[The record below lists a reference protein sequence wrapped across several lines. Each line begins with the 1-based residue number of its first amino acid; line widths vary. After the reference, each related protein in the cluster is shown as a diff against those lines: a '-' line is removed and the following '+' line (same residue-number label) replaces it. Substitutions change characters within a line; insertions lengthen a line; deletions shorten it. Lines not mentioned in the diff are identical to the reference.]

1 MSKSSSLRS
10 VFLHYNYVYLDL
22 STYTSIASNLISLD
36 LLISGSPNTVS
47 VYSILP
53 IPRVCHRIRY
63 LHAIIK
69 HEIPS
74 ENNNVKALK
83 NMNTIVDQHCTI
95 IREQEATITIEQL
108 KTSFDV
114 FVSEIKKS
122 DSSIINVT
130 LLKQIVPIL
139 TQLLSKNNQLA
150 DSELMKHPLFT
161 TLRDSV
167 LIDYLRQ
174 RQNKDAVYEFLP
186 DLASLYAK
194 IGYRINNMNALL
206 FKQLL
211 FYPPLIDEIVNC
223 LNDIMTNEKYL
234 DDGILLSSIHFLLMA
249 FINFEKKQS
258 TTNDYSS
265 IRSLTKAV
273 VACLCSSYAVEM
285 IKQLEHNFSQKLTQ
299 AHLLFLNTCPL
310 YLRWYGSYQA
320 LENFQISK
328 NLLNPFTEWIISCP
342 SDLIVNCSK
351 QVGDMIRHLTSI
363 LLRSVPSDNSDA
375 SIEQF
380 NDDYYKFLIHWTSLL
395 SSMLKCSSNDSTII
409 SIKRFIVQH
418 LYDLTLNANLLNFM
432 KTIPNLIPMLL
443 QMTDIEQDETQ
454 LNIYRCLGKLMTEA
468 DIKAMET
475 SNFVQHDQ
483 VKVELIKQ
491 NILPLLIRCIIETK
505 FDPINVQKVVLKILL
520 ALSFNDDASTI
531 LKQNKDFMSQVRNLA
546 NNTNVDKS
554 NLQRAAEGL
563 LWKLEKEAV
572 AITKSASS
580 RSFKYDVMISYSHSD
595 HPLCYQIHERLV
607 QDGFNVWIDRDQMH
621 GAPMIA
627 MADAVENSE
636 FVLLCMSD
644 TYKQSVYCQSEA
656 HYAFERRCRL
666 IPLIMKSHYK
676 PDGWLGIMVSGKIYV
691 DFMKNEFKLAYNK
704 LKTEIDQYRQQNLNH
719 SMVKSKGKNPQDVSS
734 TISKSVQKPSKST
747 ERPAIVNLPCCIIQ
761 WTNNHV
767 QSFFLTNELDN
778 TMLLLCLRLDGCC
791 LLQLYE
797 MCMMNRE
804 SMYQSLKAELA
815 DVHHTTL
822 PISDYLTFLHQI
834 KRYVPLTPV
843 VTKTNQSPFP
853 PSTVCNLM

>member
-1 MSKSSSLRS
+1 MSIHTHFEDLSNEIFFEIFDYLQVLDVFTSLNERISSILQSIRLRINILNTHYDRDLDFLSSHLNFHAHQVLSLKCYDTIRDRS
-10 VFLHYNYVYLDL
+10 SIISLLFQRHNFINLQSCQFISVKPSTELDNVIKQVEIFLHYNYVYLDL

-74 ENNNVKALK
+74 ENNNV
-83 NMNTIVDQHCTI
+83 N
-95 IREQEATITIEQL
+95 
-108 KTSFDV
+108 
-114 FVSEIKKS
+114 
-122 DSSIINVT
+122 
-130 LLKQIVPIL
+130 
-139 TQLLSKNNQLA
+139 
-150 DSELMKHPLFT
+150 
-161 TLRDSV
+161 
-167 LIDYLRQ
+167 
-174 RQNKDAVYEFLP
+174 
-186 DLASLYAK
+186 
-194 IGYRINNMNALL
+194 
-206 FKQLL
+206 
-211 FYPPLIDEIVNC
+211 
-223 LNDIMTNEKYL
+223 
-234 DDGILLSSIHFLLMA
+234 
-249 FINFEKKQS
+249 
-258 TTNDYSS
+258 
-265 IRSLTKAV
+265 
-273 VACLCSSYAVEM
+273 
-285 IKQLEHNFSQKLTQ
+285 
-299 AHLLFLNTCPL
+299 
-310 YLRWYGSYQA
+310 
-320 LENFQISK
+320 
-328 NLLNPFTEWIISCP
+328 CP

-351 QVGDMIRHLTSI
+351 QFGDMIRHLTSI

-475 SNFVQHDQ
+475 SSKIASIHLKFLTNTIDNPKRKDRFHSILQSLKNFVQHDQ

-546 NNTNVDKS
+546 NNTNVEKS

-853 PSTVCNLM
+853 PSTVCNL